1 MFKRAK
7 LAKHAPEITLPVMSG
22 RKRRFA
28 EPRRTVQDL
37 ANAFPRNYIL
47 PLEIASLYRAAEQ
60 SQEAIRGY
68 EEVLEEVRRGRP
80 GFDAAPVARIHFEL
94 GELYRKVGDLE
105 SARKHLQL
113 VAGSRG
119 STPELEQESA
129 TLRQQIEEALRQ
141 QRAGRGQASLLESE
155 PRP

>member
-1 MFKRAK
+1 M
-7 LAKHAPEITLPVMSG
+7 
-22 RKRRFA
+22 
-28 EPRRTVQDL
+28 D
-37 ANAFPRNYIL
+37 NAFPRNYIL

-68 EEVLEEVRRGRP
+68 EEVLEVVQRGQP